1 MIDPGAGAGGAM
13 IAACMFV
20 ILPVAVLLHA
30 ASRRYI
36 EICFELAFAHFLLWF
51 LLWIWLDV
59 LDPESGARKWT
70 MIWFLVW
77 DFIGPLITAMI
88 AGVPSLIYRG
98 LRTRQNDVADLQQKS
113 GEP

>member
-1 MIDPGAGAGGAM
+1 
-13 IAACMFV
+13 
-20 ILPVAVLLHA
+20 
-30 ASRRYI
+30 
-36 EICFELAFAHFLLWF
+36 
-51 LLWIWLDV
+51 
-59 LDPESGARKWT
+59 